1 MSVRLYTQEEIVN
14 NLQNTSDSKY
24 MYSFG
29 KAQRFRTIDKRG
41 KSDALYILP
50 STKMTRKAG
59 IGYGDKYDFYKE
71 NHKITEFISLKRSY
85 DPNFCPG
92 YKYSFGLGREKFAKR
107 VIPGFKNID
116 MDIPGPAKYNVL
128 KTIGAESPKYTFRK
142 LCGKTFW
149 VNKYMDNP
157 SAAEYNV
164 PSNFNPKGKFFN
176 SKIHDIK
183 GAAFSKD
190 HTNRWANYKGKK
202 YFLII
207 INE

>member
-1 MSVRLYTQEEIVN
+1 ME
-14 NLQNTSDSKY
+14 
-24 MYSFG
+24 
-29 KAQRFRTIDKRG
+29 
-41 KSDALYILP
+41 
-50 STKMTRKAG
+50 
-59 IGYGDKYDFYKE
+59 
-71 NHKITEFISLKRSY
+71 
-85 DPNFCPG
+85 
-92 YKYSFGLGREKFAKR
+92 
-107 VIPGFKNID
+107 
-116 MDIPGPAKYNVL
+116 IPGPAKYNVT
-128 KTIGAESPKYTFRK
+128 KTIGAESPKYSFRK

-190 HTNRWANYKGKK
+190 HTNRWAKYKGKK

-207 INE
+207 ITVIKNIINRKLQKKFLKYQNIKKKIIT